1 MSMTKIQ
8 EIRVGAGGAASI
20 DFDSIP
26 QIFDDLLVVTSIR
39 FNAAD
44 ENVYIRFNG
53 DSSGY
58 TIRNLLGVGSGNA
71 ISQTGGGSIGG
82 VQIHGM
88 VNTTANTFGNGQ
100 GYIPNYRSATSKLVS
115 GEGVSEANATG
126 SYQFLTTGVWANN
139 SPITSLRVYGFSGST
154 ILENS
159 SATLYGINRT
169 RAIGRSPQA
178 IGGNITYANGYWIHT
193 FNGSG
198 DFVPFNNMNVEYL
211 VVAGGGGG
219 GGGTSGGG
227 GGGGYRSSVVG
238 EFSGGNSPAES
249 LLSLT
254 AAVRYP
260 VIVGSGGA
268 AGLTDGTDGG
278 NGGNSSFST
287 ITSTGGGGGSHGS
300 TGRAGGSGGGAGYG
314 TAAGGAG
321 TAGQGFA
328 GGSTAGTG
336 PSFFTCGGGGGAGQ
350 VGASVAASMNG
361 GAGGAG
367 LPSDITGSSAYYAG
381 GGGGGTNGV
390 TAAGGLGG
398 GGDSVNELNGEAGD
412 PNTGGGGGASGTN
425 ASRSGAAGGSGVVIV
440 RYRG

>member
-8 EIRVGAGGAASI
+8 QVTLASDQSVI
-20 DFDSIP
+20 DFTSIP
-26 QIFDDLLVVTSIR
+26 ATFTDLCVVLSAR
-39 FNAAD
+39 
-44 ENVYIRFNG
+44 
-53 DSSGY
+53 SSGTDEDVTVTFNTSGGTY
-58 TIRNLLGVGSGNA
+58 SVRRLLGTGSATLSDTQTNQWMRAAANA
-71 ISQTGGGSIGG
+71 D
-82 VQIHGM
+82 
-88 VNTTANTFGNGQ
+88 TASTFATSSL
-100 GYIPNYRSATSKLVS
+100 YIPNYRSSVAKSASVDFVTENNGTRAIQGLTA
-115 GEGVSEANATG
+115 GLWTG
-126 SYQFLTTGVWANN
+126 TD
-139 SPITSLRVYGFSGST
+139 PITSIRLQIAGASLRQG
-154 ILENS
+154 S

-169 RAIGRSPQA
+169 QAIGRSPQA
-178 IGGNITYANGYWIHT
+178 IGGDITYANGHWVHT

-238 EFSGGNSPAES
+238 ELSGGNSPAES

-321 TAGQGFA
+321 TTGQGFA

-350 VGASVAASMNG
+350 VGASVNASMNG
-361 GAGGAG
+361 GAGGIG
-367 LPSDITGSSAYYAG
+367 LPSAITGAISYYAG

-398 GGDSVNELNGEAGD
+398 GGDSVNELSGEGGD
-412 PNTGGGGGASGTN
+412 PNTGGGGGAAGTN